1 MSTNERVM
9 HTSND
14 DDYEFKTAIEKM
26 DQLRALCDE
35 EDEILVIKPKKRLND
50 DFKTAIE
57 KMDQLRA
64 LCNEEEII
72 VFKNGNL
79 P

>member
-9 HTSND
+9 NTSND
-14 DDYEFKTAIEKM
+14 DDFKTAIENM
-26 DQLRALCDE
+26 HQLRTLCDE
-35 EDEILVIKPKKRLND
+35 EEEIIVFKPKRLND

-57 KMDQLRA
+57 NLDQLRA
-64 LCNEEEII
+64 LCNEEII
-72 VFKNGNL
+72 VFKTGIL

>member
-1 MSTNERVM
+1 MTTNELVM

-14 DDYEFKTAIEKM
+14 
-26 DQLRALCDE
+26 
-35 EDEILVIKPKKRLND
+35 D

-72 VFKNGNL
+72 VFKPKRLKDDFKTAIEKMDQLRALCNEEEIIVFKTGIL